1 MWYEGRWWI
10 SRALVKPLT
19 GRRQDWIWKT
29 MVIEYQ
35 HQTHK
40 TEVFGTV
47 SKKGFLYWE
56 AASTVSVNACSI
68 RPRSL
73 QSTSSTAL
81 HTKLLVRVIGFGKS
95 RHYHLLWDGVHDL
108 EKGKKVLFI
117 YTLGLPEP
125 NTSGR
130 SLVGNQR
137 GDQVHQGLNTWH
149 TPAFAPHGAPKVQV
163 CWLYCSSN
171 KFPRMMRHC
180 WMETVS
186 SVVLAD
192 LQFHR
197 LNSACWG
204 FTKLLI
210 EYGRHCKSQSND
222 ELSPYY

>member
-19 GRRQDWIWKT
+19 GRRQDWIWNT

-47 SKKGFLYWE
+47 STKGFLYWE

-95 RHYHLLWDGVHDL
+95 RHYHLLWDGIHDL
-108 EKGKKVLFI
+108 EKGKK
-117 YTLGLPEP
+117 
-125 NTSGR
+125 
-130 SLVGNQR
+130 
-137 GDQVHQGLNTWH
+137 
-149 TPAFAPHGAPKVQV
+149 
-163 CWLYCSSN
+163 YCSSILLGYQS
-171 KFPRMMRHC
+171 PTPQAEALLVIRE
-180 WMETVS
+180 ETKS
-186 SVVLAD
+186 TRDWTRGTPQHLHHMVLQRFRSAGYTV
-192 LQFHR
+192 LQTNSQGWWDTAGWR
-197 LNSACWG
+197 LSAQW
-204 FTKLLI
+204 
-210 EYGRHCKSQSND
+210 S
-222 ELSPYY
+222 